1 MKHQIDPK
9 IDCVF
14 KALLGAENNRNLLVH
29 FINAMIGSDLSAPID
44 AVEILNPYN
53 EKEFLEDKL
62 SIVDVKA
69 RDAQG
74 AIYQIEIQLV
84 SYANLPERILYNW
97 ADIYSQQLQSG
108 DHFRVLRP
116 AYAIWLLADT
126 LIADD
131 TDYVHVYKIRD
142 NKGRTLNNH
151 CGIWLLELD
160 KFNTQHIETEQQRWL
175 QFFKEGERLN
185 DEAGLP
191 DWMTTEEMRQAM
203 STLRQFSDKEL
214 DYDAYQARQNFL
226 REQLTIQHELDEE
239 RQAKLEALAD
249 KQAALADKQA
259 ALADKQAALA
269 DKQAALADKQAA
281 LEEIERLKALLAKN
295 NLNS

>member
-29 FINAMIGSDLSAPID
+29 FLNAIIGSDLSAPID

-69 RDAQG
+69 RDSQG
-74 AIYQIEIQLV
+74 AIYQVEIQLV

-108 DHFRVLRP
+108 DHFHALRP
-116 AYAIWLLADT
+116 TYSIWLLADN
-126 LIADD
+126 LIESD
-131 TDYVHVYKIRD
+131 TDYIHTYKIRD
-142 NKGRTLNNH
+142 NKGRTLNDH
-151 CGIWLLELD
+151 CGIWLLELE

-175 QFFKEGERLN
+175 RFFKEGDRLN

-191 DWMTTEEMRQAM
+191 DWMATEEMRQAM
-203 STLRQFSDKEL
+203 STLRQFSDKER
-214 DYDAYQARQNFL
+214 DYHAYQARQNYL

-239 RQAKLEALAD
+239 RKAKNEALKEKDEALEREQSAVAD
-249 KQAALADKQA
+249 KQVAVEREQAALA
-259 ALADKQAALA
+259 
-269 DKQAALADKQAA
+269 
-281 LEEIERLKALLAKN
+281 EIERLKALLAKN
-295 NLNS
+295 NLH

>member
-116 AYAIWLLADT
+116 AYAIWLLADN

-142 NKGRTLNNH
+142 NKGRILNNH

-160 KFNTQHIETEQQRWL
+160 KFNTPHIETEQQRWL

-203 STLRQFSDKEL
+203 STLRQFSDKER

-239 RQAKLEALAD
+239 RQAKLEAEKREQSAMERE
-249 KQAALADKQA
+249 QVAL
-259 ALADKQAALA
+259 
-269 DKQAALADKQAA
+269 
-281 LEEIERLKALLAKN
+281 
-295 NLNS
+295 

>member
-69 RDAQG
+69 RDAEG

-126 LIADD
+126 LIADE

-160 KFNTQHIETEQQRWL
+160 KFNTPHIETEQQRWL

-203 STLRQFSDKEL
+203 STLRQFSDKER

-239 RQAKLEALAD
+239 RQAKLEAEKREQSAMERE
-249 KQAALADKQA
+249 QV
-259 ALADKQAALA
+259 
-269 DKQAALADKQAA
+269 A
-281 LEEIERLKALLAKN
+281 LELIKQKDAELEQLKALLAKN

>member
-116 AYAIWLLADT
+116 AYAIWLLADN

-160 KFNTQHIETEQQRWL
+160 KFNTPHIETEQQRWL

-203 STLRQFSDKEL
+203 STLRQFSDKER

-239 RQAKLEALAD
+239 RRAKLEAE
-249 KQAALADKQA
+249 KREQV
-259 ALADKQAALA
+259 
-269 DKQAALADKQAA
+269 ALADKQAA

>member
-29 FINAMIGSDLSAPID
+29 FLNAIIGSDLSAPID

-69 RDAQG
+69 RDSQG
-74 AIYQIEIQLV
+74 AIYQVEIQLV

-108 DHFRVLRP
+108 DHFHALRP
-116 AYAIWLLADT
+116 TYSIWLLADN
-126 LIADD
+126 LIESD
-131 TDYVHVYKIRD
+131 TDYIHTYKIRD
-142 NKGRTLNNH
+142 NKGRTLNDH
-151 CGIWLLELD
+151 CGIWLLELE

-175 QFFKEGERLN
+175 RFFKEGDRLN

-203 STLRQFSDKEL
+203 STLRQFSDKER
-214 DYDAYQARQNFL
+214 DYHAYQARQNYL

-239 RQAKLEALAD
+239 RKAKNEALKEKDEALEREQSAVAD
-249 KQAALADKQA
+249 KQAAVEREQA
-259 ALADKQAALA
+259 ALA
-269 DKQAALADKQAA
+269 
-281 LEEIERLKALLAKN
+281 EVERLKTLLAKN
-295 NLNS
+295 NLH

>member
-29 FINAMIGSDLSAPID
+29 FLNAIIGSDLSAPID

-69 RDAQG
+69 RDSQG
-74 AIYQIEIQLV
+74 AIYQVEIQLV

-108 DHFRVLRP
+108 DHFHALRP
-116 AYAIWLLADT
+116 TYSIWLLADN
-126 LIADD
+126 LIESD
-131 TDYVHVYKIRD
+131 TDYIHTYKIRD
-142 NKGRTLNNH
+142 NKGRTLNDH
-151 CGIWLLELD
+151 CGIWLLELE

-175 QFFKEGERLN
+175 RFFKEGDRLN

-191 DWMTTEEMRQAM
+191 DWMATEEMRQAM
-203 STLRQFSDKEL
+203 STLRQFSDKER
-214 DYDAYQARQNFL
+214 DYHAYQARQNYL

-239 RQAKLEALAD
+239 RKAKNEALKEKDEALERE
-249 KQAALADKQA
+249 QSALA
-259 ALADKQAALA
+259 
-269 DKQAALADKQAA
+269 
-281 LEEIERLKALLAKN
+281 EVERLKTLLAKN
-295 NLNS
+295 NLH

>member
-29 FINAMIGSDLSAPID
+29 FLNAIIGSDLSAPID

-69 RDAQG
+69 RDSQG
-74 AIYQIEIQLV
+74 AIYQVEIQLV

-108 DHFRVLRP
+108 DHFHALRP
-116 AYAIWLLADT
+116 TYSIWLLADN
-126 LIADD
+126 LIESD
-131 TDYVHVYKIRD
+131 TDYIHTYKIRD
-142 NKGRTLNNH
+142 NKGRTLNDH
-151 CGIWLLELD
+151 CGIWLLELE

-175 QFFKEGERLN
+175 RFFKEGDRLN

-203 STLRQFSDKEL
+203 STLRQFSDKER
-214 DYDAYQARQNFL
+214 DYHAYQARQNYL

-239 RQAKLEALAD
+239 RKAKNEALKEKDEALEREQSAVAD
-249 KQAALADKQA
+249 KQVAVEREQAALA
-259 ALADKQAALA
+259 
-269 DKQAALADKQAA
+269 
-281 LEEIERLKALLAKN
+281 EIERLKALLAKN
-295 NLNS
+295 NLH